1 MTEAL
6 LSGGHEALADPA
18 EGLPR
23 KFIAFRVHDRPYALP
38 LERVAEIVPWR
49 ELNRMPHMPRGVE
62 GILDLRGRVIPVV
75 SLRMRMGLPPLAT
88 QAGTFI
94 LVLDLEGPPVAIQ
107 VDAVESVVTAHPE
120 ERMPSSRLLAGVEGA
135 WVCGFILLEGRVVAE
150 LDAALVAALGPV
162 KGRGAE
168 ALNSLSLEQRMDES
182 LRKLIA
188 LAPQKEEGGVR
199 RVIPQIEESLRFTEQ
214 EMDKV
219 LQRVEAMLSFTDGI
233 FQQLVYLK
241 QEASLGHLKGQEA
254 KIAAL
259 EKAGQEIQDSVFN
272 LINTVQFQDIAR
284 QKLERVLS
292 HLRGMQGL
300 LAARLRDSGHP

>member
-1 MTEAL
+1 MTQAL
-6 LSGGHEALADPA
+6 LAPGGALQGSQD

-23 KFIAFRVHDRPYALP
+23 KFIAFRVQDRPYALP

-49 ELNRMPHMPRGVE
+49 ELNKLPHMPRGVE

-75 SLRMRMGLPPLAT
+75 SLRARMGLPPLAT
-88 QAGTFI
+88 QVGSFI
-94 LVLDLEGPPVAIQ
+94 LVLDLEGPSVAIQ
-107 VDAVESVVTAHPE
+107 VDGVESVVTAQPE
-120 ERMPSSRLLAGVEGA
+120 ERLPSSRLLAGMEGA
-135 WVCGFILLEGRVVAE
+135 WVCGFILLNGRVVAE
-150 LDAALVAALGPV
+150 LDAGLVSALGHV
-162 KGRGAE
+162 KGRGTEVLA
-168 ALNSLSLEQRMDES
+168 SLSLEQRMDES
-182 LRKLIA
+182 LQKLIA
-188 LAPQKEEGGVR
+188 MAPGKEEGGTR

-233 FQQLVYLK
+233 FQQLTFLK

-254 KIAAL
+254 KIAEL
-259 EKAGQEIQDSVFN
+259 ERAGQAIQDSVFE

-292 HLRGMQGL
+292 HLKGMQGV
-300 LAARLRDSGHP
+300 LAVRLRDQGHL